1 MTPSGQDVY
10 SEARCREISAAGYR
24 QLAEFRYR
32 IRQFL
37 HLSEE
42 AARSKGIEPQ
52 QHQVLLAI
60 KGLPEES
67 RPTVRT
73 LSERL
78 CLRHHSTVELIDRLV
93 EQRAVARRHNGQDRR
108 EVLLELTPHGE
119 ELLHQLSVLLWQE
132 LKVSGPALSESLLT
146 VLAHSAG
153 SGRSKHGKADASRSA

>member
-1 MTPSGQDVY
+1 MIPSGQEV
-10 SEARCREISAAGYR
+10 SPGLRCREVSAAEYR

-60 KGLPEES
+60 KGLPGES

-93 EQRAVARRHNGQDRR
+93 EQGAVARRHSVQDRR
-108 EVLLELTPHGE
+108 EVLIELTPHGE
-119 ELLHQLSVLLWQE
+119 ELLHQLSVLLWRE
-132 LKVSGPALSESLLT
+132 LRVSGPALSESLLT

-153 SGRSKHGKADASRSA
+153 RGRSQHGSTDANQTA